1 MEEQKKV
8 RCAIYTRKSTDE
20 GLDKEFNTLEAQREA
35 GANYILSQKHQ
46 GWIAC
51 PIGGGSPWAKDAS
64 KADVSLNLYARK
76 LALRYLE
83 DNDECF
89 VYLSSCIGKSELPS
103 AEVKTIKEGKIQTTT
118 LSITQIPSEIISEL
132 GLNQPIFAKLCR
144 NGLVYRTGPSCD

>member
-1 MEEQKKV
+1 M
-8 RCAIYTRKSTDE
+8 A
-20 GLDKEFNTLEAQREA
+20 
-35 GANYILSQKHQ
+35 
-46 GWIAC
+46 
-51 PIGGGSPWAKDAS
+51 GGSPWAKDAS

-103 AEVKTIKEGKIQTTT
+103 AEVKTIKEGIIQTTT
-118 LSITQIPSEIISEL
+118 LSITQTPAEIISEL